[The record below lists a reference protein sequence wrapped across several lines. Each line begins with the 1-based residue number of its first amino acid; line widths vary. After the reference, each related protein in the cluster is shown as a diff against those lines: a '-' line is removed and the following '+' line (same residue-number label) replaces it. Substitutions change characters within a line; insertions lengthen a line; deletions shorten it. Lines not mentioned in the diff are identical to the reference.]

1 MKKAILKAG
10 VLCLKIAYAPMKLC
24 SVKNRIAFLSR
35 QSASP
40 SLDVRKLTKY
50 LAEYHPELDVKVLVR
65 MLDESAV
72 GALRYGGHM
81 LRQMHALATSKVVVV
96 DGYNIAACL
105 LDHKP
110 QTKVLQIW
118 HALAAIKKFGY
129 QTLDK
134 PAGHSST
141 VAEIM
146 QMHRRYD
153 GVLCP
158 SEETGRAFCK
168 GMNLNESQ
176 LVYMGLPRIDEIL
189 REDGEFAKRIREEY
203 GIGPNQKIALY
214 VPTFRKGEKVR
225 VSDLAEALDRE
236 AFALVVRLHPVYE
249 QDGEIPDGVINGSKY
264 SSYDLLKA
272 CDAVITDY
280 SALGVEAALTGKPV
294 YFYLYD
300 YEEYKEQVGLNVD
313 PMEEMGQAA
322 AVDAKALAQMM
333 KEEYDFEALKR
344 FRDKYISVDTDDC
357 TKRLGEYLVS
367 LMK

>member
-1 MKKAILKAG
+1 M
-10 VLCLKIAYAPMKLC
+10 CLKIAYAPMRLC

-40 SLDVRKLTKY
+40 SLDIRKLTEY
-50 LAEYHPELDVKVLVR
+50 LAEHHPEIDVKVLVR
-65 MLDESAV
+65 RLDESASGV
-72 GALRYGGHM
+72 LRYGGHM

-110 QTKVLQIW
+110 QTKVLQMW

-153 GVLCP
+153 HVLCP

-168 GMNLNESQ
+168 GMNLDESQ

-189 REDGEFAKRIREEY
+189 RKDTEFAQDIRKEY
-203 GIGPNQKIALY
+203 GIGPERKIALY

-225 VSDLAEALDRE
+225 VSEFAEALDRE

-249 QDGEIPDGVINGSKY
+249 QDGEIPDGVINGGKY
-264 SSYDLLKA
+264 SSYDWLKV

-322 AVDAKALAQMM
+322 AADATALSQMM
-333 KEEYDFEALKR
+333 KEEYDFEALER

-357 TKRLGEYLVS
+357 TERLGEYLVS